1 MNGVYMGLDVEDF
14 IFDESATYETYNV
27 SDEEMNR
34 FGVIECVDDPDLACY
49 RIALENEQ
57 NHNAIMMAMLQNE
70 YNVLEATGSVMV
82 YEGAKLNQFFDMI
95 KTQIQKFWAKVKG
108 VFKKITD
115 QINTIVMSNKQ
126 FAKKYRAV
134 AKSIKKPK
142 DKGFTGYP
150 FDNADMDIPYSSV
163 VEVLEQVKDFK
174 LTAAEVKKAK
184 MSEIMDAMRA
194 LLCGKNGK
202 IKPEEFETALKVKCF
217 GGINT
222 TTVQIKHTSFDALLD
237 SLEQAEEYK
246 KITKGAYKEAENSV
260 KKLLAEVNKEKAKAE
275 DDDNE
280 NKVKAAKLK
289 GEIMSKSLTL
299 MSTAMNVQ
307 SRAIVTGATQL
318 RKMANYWVRAAK
330 KKSTNE
336 SFEFGSVDVE
346 II

>member
-14 IFDESATYETYNV
+14 IFDESATYEDYNV
-27 SDEEMNR
+27 SDEDMNR

-70 YNVLEATGSVMV
+70 YNVLEATGSTMI

-115 QINTIVMSNKQ
+115 QINTIVLSNKQ
-126 FAKKYRAV
+126 FAKKYRAI
-134 AKSIKKPK
+134 ANSIKKPK

-150 FDNADMDIPYSSV
+150 FDQADMDIPYSNVTSA
-163 VEVLEQVKDFK
+163 LEKLKDYK
-174 LTAAEVKKAK
+174 MTSAEVKNTKK
-184 MSEIMDAMRA
+184 SEAMNEMRA
-194 LLCGKNGK
+194 MLCGKSGE

-217 GGINT
+217 GSINT
-222 TTVQIKHTSFDALLD
+222 TTVQIKHTSFSTLLD
-237 SLEQAEEYK
+237 SLEQADEYK

-260 KKLLAEVNKEKAKAE
+260 KKLLAEVNKEKAKA
-275 DDDNE
+275 DDDGNE
-280 NKVKAAKLK
+280 TKVKAAKLK
-289 GEIMSKSLTL
+289 GELMSGSLTL

-307 SRAIVTGATQL
+307 SRAIVTAATQL
-318 RKMANYWVRAAK
+318 RKMANYWVRNNK

-336 SFEFGSVDVE
+336 SYEFAGMDVE